1 MVKAGQED
9 PAILVTGASG
19 YAGYA
24 LCRRLRAEGERVV
37 ALDRKRHEGPWER
50 FVEADLSREEVTAE
64 AFPPVK
70 TIYHLASG
78 SCAVNEGTSGVDW
91 PSRSA
96 IVGGTRRMIRLARAL
111 GETQL
116 IYFSGVEA
124 MGGGN
129 PVELPL
135 MPMDE
140 SWPHTPQEP
149 YGRAMA
155 EAEQLVRES
164 GLAHAVVL
172 RPVEIYGPG
181 SEGELGRLVG
191 AVRRGRFPP
200 LPETGNRLSLI
211 HIDDLVE
218 FALRAAQV
226 PLAAGK
232 TYILSAPEA
241 VSTREIG
248 DAIRDHLGKRIP
260 AFKVPNGLIPVL
272 AWRGSLLNRLTG
284 YRPLLD
290 RGMLARLTRSAWY
303 TSRLA
308 EEELKYRA
316 RRDVLAWIRGQSG
329 GERMQSGVTETGPVH
344 GGCIPPAKG

>member
-1 MVKAGQED
+1 MGKAGKED
-9 PAILVTGASG
+9 PAILVTGATG
-19 YAGYA
+19 FAGEA
-24 LCRRLRAEGERVV
+24 LCRRLRVEGERVV
-37 ALDRKRHEGPWER
+37 ALDRKWREGPWER
-50 FVEADLSREEVTAE
+50 FVEADLSREELDAE

-78 SCAVNEGTSGVDW
+78 GCADKEGALGVDW
-91 PSRSA
+91 ASRSL
-96 IVGGTRRMIRLARAL
+96 IVGGTRRVIRLARAL
-111 GETQL
+111 GGAQV

-129 PVELPL
+129 PAELPL

-149 YGRAMA
+149 HGRAMA
-155 EAEQLVRES
+155 EAEQLVLDS

-172 RPVEIYGPG
+172 RPVEVYGPDHRG
-181 SEGELGRLVG
+181 DLSRLIA

-200 LPETGNRLSLI
+200 LPEMGNRLSLI
-211 HIDDLVE
+211 HVDDLVE

-248 DAIRDHLGKRIP
+248 DAIRDHLGKRAP
-260 AFKVPNGLIPVL
+260 VFEVPRVLIPVL
-272 AWRGSLLNRLTG
+272 AWRGSLLHRLTG
-284 YRPLLD
+284 SRPLLD
-290 RGMLARLTRSAWY
+290 RDMLASLTRSAWY
-303 TSRLA
+303 TSRRA

-316 RRDVLAWIRGQSG
+316 RRKVLDWIRGQSG
-329 GERMQSGVTETGPVH
+329 GKRKQSGAPAAEPVQ